1 MQNLLL
7 FFGVMIDLYLLFRVS
22 YIKDMQGLYFI
33 NVALL
38 DLFSNFLSSAHLP
51 VLKLL
56 RI

>member
-22 YIKDMQGLYFI
+22 YIEDMQGLYFI

-38 DLFSNFLSSAHLP
+38 DLFSNFLSSAHL
-51 VLKLL
+51 LKLL
-56 RI
+56 